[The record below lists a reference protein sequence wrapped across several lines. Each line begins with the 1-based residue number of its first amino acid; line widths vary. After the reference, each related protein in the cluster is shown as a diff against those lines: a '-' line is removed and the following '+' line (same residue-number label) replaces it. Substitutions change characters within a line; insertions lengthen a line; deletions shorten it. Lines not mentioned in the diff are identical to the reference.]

1 MGRREGAC
9 RDGSLRYLT
18 SAAPR
23 LDASRV
29 TTYDRIDWH
38 IESAIEAGQPA
49 EHGSTHIG
57 LYLAW
62 LIRRDLHDPATFAS
76 EHLGA
81 VKAGEMTGSALMD
94 DIDGKLVS
102 DVMSPEG
109 RAFSDARYEAY
120 LAEFAAMFDSL
131 PDYSVEDGPDAYARV
146 EPVLDRLYAE
156 WVAGGR
162 QAPAPKVETD
172 ELDLDVGAIEQ
183 VFMAPSGFSQ
193 EQIDELLAEVPGEIR
208 VVSPESVPKSHVSAK
223 AESLIP
229 VDLTTPPMQVESVHA
244 RKWGSSLL
252 TRALKRLGVAP
263 KDSVVVYGI
272 GGDGER
278 TLVVTVYD
286 VAGIDAA
293 RLTTEFRSVIFHLP
307 GSTWESRTIAGKQV
321 QWASGDEFTVAFW
334 ARDGMV
340 LHVAGQPEVVVPAVS
355 RLP

>member
-1 MGRREGAC
+1 M
-9 RDGSLRYLT
+9 
-18 SAAPR
+18 
-23 LDASRV
+23 

-49 EHGSTHIG
+49 EYGFTHIG

-62 LIRRDLHDPATFAS
+62 LIRRELHDPAMLRS
-76 EHLGA
+76 EHVEA
-81 VKAGEMTGSALMD
+81 VEAGEMTGSDLMD
-94 DIDGKLVS
+94 DIDGKLVGA
-102 DVMSPEG
+102 VMSPEG
-109 RAFSDARYEAY
+109 RAFSEARYEAY
-120 LAEFAAMFDSL
+120 LAEYAAMFDSL

-162 QAPAPKVETD
+162 QAPAPKVETN

-193 EQIDELLAEVPGEIR
+193 EQIDELLAEVPGEVR
-208 VVSPESVPKSHVSAK
+208 VVSPDSVPKSHVSAK

-244 RKWGSSLL
+244 NKWGSSLL
-252 TRALKRLGVAP
+252 TRALNRLGVAP

-286 VAGIDAA
+286 VPGIDAA
-293 RLTTEFRSVIFHLP
+293 RLTTEFRIVIYRLP
-307 GSTWESRTIAGKQV
+307 GSRWETLTVAGRQV
-321 QWASGDEFTVAFW
+321 EWASGDEFTVAFW

-340 LHVAGQPEVVVPAVS
+340 IHVAAQPEIVS
-355 RLP
+355 SAIARLP